1 MNNALKSISER
12 LLFII
17 PRPINLSSL
26 IVENVILIKSS
37 NAKCL
42 RNSENKLSQ
51 YASIHCSC

>member
-17 PRPINLSSL
+17 PGPINLSSL

-37 NAKCL
+37 NAKSL
-42 RNSENKLSQ
+42 RNPANKLSQ
-51 YASIHCSC
+51 YCRHTL